1 MNRKRLFWIAVW
13 AVLVVVT
20 GFLAFGTGPGS
31 PGYGP
36 WQGWGRMAGWN
47 DDSRVDG
54 AFGGY
59 GMGPGMMGGVG
70 WGMGQMPFGGMG
82 WGRAGVQGTGS
93 GPSAGG
99 YAPQSRQLPNLTP
112 AQAEQIGQIQRE
124 AEARNSRLMQ
134 QLWAAQDKLNL
145 LRMSEGRD
153 WKAIRAATH
162 ALFDLQRQQLDAA
175 IDLQQQVDGLLTDSQ
190 RQDMARSW
198 RGYESM
204 GVQ

>member
-1 MNRKRLFWIAVW
+1 MTMNWKRLFWVALW
-13 AVLVVVT
+13 AALVVVT
-20 GFLAFGTGPGS
+20 GYLAFGSGSFS
-31 PGYGP
+31 PGVGL

-59 GMGPGMMGGVG
+59 GMGPGMMGGAGRG
-70 WGMGQMPFGGMG
+70 WSMGQMPFGVMG
-82 WGRAGVQGTGS
+82 NGI
-93 GPSAGG
+93 SAGG
-99 YAPQSRQLPNLTP
+99 YAPPSRQLPDLTP
-112 AQAEQIGQIQRE
+112 EQTEKFGQIQRD

-134 QLWAAQDKLNL
+134 QLWAAQDRLNL
-145 LRMSEGRD
+145 LRMSERRD
-153 WKAIRAATH
+153 WKAIRTASH